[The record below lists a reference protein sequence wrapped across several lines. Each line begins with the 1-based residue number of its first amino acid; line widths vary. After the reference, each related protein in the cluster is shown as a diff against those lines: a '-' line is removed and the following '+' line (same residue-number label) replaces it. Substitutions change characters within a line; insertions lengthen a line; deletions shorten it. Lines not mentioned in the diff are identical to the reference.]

1 MSKIVEVK
9 IVNEGEAISL
19 KERKNLTRL
28 VMLQKDSVTTMA
40 LWYWAA
46 FIEELTRT
54 WIILSMEPTGI
65 VLKYLITIS
74 H

>member
-28 VMLQKDSVTTMA
+28 VMLQKDSVTTIT
-40 LWYWAA
+40 LWHWAA
-46 FIEELTRT
+46 FIEEWTRK
-54 WIILSMEPTGI
+54 WIIFCPWNQRGS
-65 VLKYLITIS
+65 S
-74 H
+74 